1 LNRVPLRFV
10 GIAAT
15 RAFAARPRTRH
26 LSDDD
31 AVLGSERHQP
41 GFDDTAPG
49 SGEYPVHPP
58 GQSTASEVKFLN
70 DDITDDLFAV
80 ASS

>member
-1 LNRVPLRFV
+1 
-10 GIAAT
+10 
-15 RAFAARPRTRH
+15 
-26 LSDDD
+26 
-31 AVLGSERHQP
+31 VLGSERHQP